1 MNHPIRNH
9 PIPAARKIAAGAV
22 TLVAISLGTAGL
34 AWAAPASAPAVPRSA
49 RHFDCANATKAL
61 TRIEKLQA
69 DVAAGLPKLNAVA
82 AKAQRHGNT
91 KRADRLKR
99 RIARFESARYKA
111 RLARTAAAIE
121 AKCHVPAP
129 GPTTG
134 LGTGSAATA

>member
-1 MNHPIRNH
+1 MNHPI
-9 PIPAARKIAAGAV
+9 PSGRKIVAGAV
-22 TLVAISLGTAGL
+22 ALVAISLGTAGL
-34 AWAAPASAPAVPRSA
+34 AWAAPASVPAVPRSA

-91 KRADRLKR
+91 KRADRLKK
-99 RIARFESARYKA
+99 RIARFEGARYKT
-111 RLARTAAAIE
+111 RLARTASAIE

-129 GPTTG
+129 GATTG
-134 LGTGSAATA
+134 LATGSVART